1 MSRSSTRSFTGS
13 REPRSTLF
21 PYTTLFRSRSQ
32 AIDTLAHRIDT
43 AQELLALVARHEIGA
58 FVPQVLR
65 EVLQRGAGGPAAPVK
80 REAGE
85 ASELMRR
92 HIPEQQRQFFLEVR
106 AQEPGQLAELLCHL
120 RIAADRD
127 LARQHGVGG
136 LAGERQQAQGPA
148 RERGVRRRV
157 VARHGEGLTR
167 RWHPQARDIAYLER
181 NAPALE
187 HPAQRAPRVR

>member
-13 REPRSTLF
+13 REPSRCAAPCAEQLDA
-21 PYTTLFRSRSQ
+21 RSQ

-106 AQEPGQLAELLCHL
+106 AQEPGQLAEELSLLLGDVPAHQL
-120 RIAADRD
+120 GR
-127 LARQHGVGG
+127 LARLTLHWSRRA
-136 LAGERQQAQGPA
+136 AGPPLENPAERSEERPA
-148 RERGVRRRV
+148 GR
-157 VARHGEGLTR
+157 
-167 RWHPQARDIAYLER
+167 
-181 NAPALE
+181 
-187 HPAQRAPRVR
+187 